1 MNCIVCNNPLAV
13 GKLFKPIDGE
23 QDLQEVIIFDTH
35 PQCQKKTHY
44 EKYKYCIYNWRE
56 KNRDKLNEN
65 HKKYS
70 NDYYHRNREVQKQ
83 KALDRYYKKKL
94 EKELSES
101 SEQNIKSESSETGI

>member
-35 PQCQKKTHY
+35 PQCKKKTTYQKKK
-44 EKYKYCIYNWRE
+44 ENIYKWRE

-70 NDYYHRNREVQKQ
+70 HDYYHRNREVQKQ

-94 EKELSES
+94 EKENLENLES
-101 SEQNIKSESSETGI
+101 GI